1 MAVQLSVTGHCE
13 AIGCAY
19 PSLRLCGGVVVR
31 GGGYYFIRVDEDSER
46 DVDKDE
52 RVEVEMEGTSREG
65 TVWARGRSSQCV
77 KELVERGQLDLRVWW
92 CYSRTELPSL
102 ACLARSPGQAA
113 SGPPPNYSP
122 FHGHT
127 LPVRW
132 CHETSPHRP
141 LQLCTCLSRAS
152 KFAAAACWRDITL
165 CGSPSLCPP
174 VMARYSLFR
183 KYMRR
188 PQCLSLSRSPNSTEY
203 SPPGHPGPRGMRE
216 ELGRPPAQTL
226 PVTPVAVGKGVHVT

>member
-113 SGPPPNYSP
+113 SGPPPIIPLSTATPCQSDGAMRLARTAPCNSVPVCPELLNLRPPLVGVTLRSAGPLRSAHPSWPATRYFASTCGGHSASP
-122 FHGHT
+122 SAAPRT
-127 LPVRW
+127 ALN
-132 CHETSPHRP
+132 THRLAILAHVGCGRNWAGP
-141 LQLCTCLSRAS
+141 QHKLCLSR
-152 KFAAAACWRDITL
+152 
-165 CGSPSLCPP
+165 
-174 VMARYSLFR
+174 
-183 KYMRR
+183 
-188 PQCLSLSRSPNSTEY
+188 LS
-203 SPPGHPGPRGMRE
+203 
-216 ELGRPPAQTL
+216 Q
-226 PVTPVAVGKGVHVT
+226 